1 MILFVSRLSG
11 RWERGLGSLR
21 RRIFFFFFF
30 FVTVVIFF
38 SFFLL
43 LFSHFPLSPLF
54 LLKAYE
60 LSTLTGTQVL
70 LLVASETGHVYTF
83 ATPKLQPLITKPEGK
98 NLIQQCL
105 NSAEG
110 PSDDSPVRT
119 FRPPFCTCLSVILTL
134 SFSVSPF
141 HLMISQ
147 RDLLRNQST
156 TLSLK
161 RLRTRALSFMYSF
174 FLPLLLFPLSDLTFL
189 SHTQKTKT
197 NSLVVLSRL
206 HSPCRVSP
214 TATPPPGIPTLVS
227 STLRTMVAIP
237 QRRPKLSLSTLLLLF
252 CFLSCSVF
260 FCLSLLSNFPNT
272 FMVCQ
277 ETKDESC
284 SLLYSPIAVIDSPF
298 FFLCLAVNVSLL
310 LRKSSNDEHRRRF
323 SHQIATLRVW
333 CQWQAR

>member
-237 QRRPKLSLSTLLLLF
+237 QRRPKLSLSTLLLLLFLFFVLF
-252 CFLSCSVF
+252 CVLLPLSF
-260 FCLSLLSNFPNT
+260 
-272 FMVCQ
+272 
-277 ETKDESC
+277 E
-284 SLLYSPIAVIDSPF
+284 
-298 FFLCLAVNVSLL
+298 
-310 LRKSSNDEHRRRF
+310 
-323 SHQIATLRVW
+323 
-333 CQWQAR
+333 